1 MPGYT
6 KADYDNAYRIRVD
19 RYFNRDH
26 PEVAQD
32 PAQTGEV
39 ILHYHRWSVKWIV
52 EGMWDTLQP
61 ILQIQPTEYV
71 LVVGAGFG
79 WGVEH
84 VTAITGATVAGID
97 VSDHIQAA
105 QGTDE
110 ETEIDE
116 AITAVGLDPATGRGA
131 AIKAYVYDAQPR
143 SNVIVLNEDGSTNQS
158 RNAIRQA
165 LGNNWPTV
173 CIVENLVD
181 ANTTDQEITQVNNA
195 LNLFAGDQR
204 VIWITGKGYPGRTLE
219 QLQTL
224 TGAEV
229 ITRDGQIHLVP

>member
-1 MPGYT
+1 
-6 KADYDNAYRIRVD
+6 
-19 RYFNRDH
+19 
-26 PEVAQD
+26 
-32 PAQTGEV
+32 
-39 ILHYHRWSVKWIV
+39 
-52 EGMWDTLQP
+52 MWDTLQP

-79 WGVEH
+79 WGVEYL
-84 VTAITGATVAGID
+84 ASLTGATCVGID
-97 VSDHIQAA
+97 VSDHIQAQ

-116 AITAVGLDPATGRGA
+116 AITAAGLDPATGRGA

-143 SNVIVLNEDGSTNQS
+143 SNVIVLNEDMQTNQS
-158 RNAIRQA
+158 RN
-165 LGNNWPTV
+165 
-173 CIVENLVD
+173 
-181 ANTTDQEITQVNNA
+181 QEITQVNNA